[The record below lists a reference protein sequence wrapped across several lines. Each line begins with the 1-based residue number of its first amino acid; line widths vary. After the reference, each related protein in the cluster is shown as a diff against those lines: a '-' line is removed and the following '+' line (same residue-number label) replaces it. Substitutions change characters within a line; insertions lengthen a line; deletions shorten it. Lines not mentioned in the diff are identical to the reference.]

1 MDHSLETSWQYMSGM
16 SVLLTKGIDP
26 FTRKREAQSQK
37 FYSKDC
43 FFHCLFRLTQKLK
56 LRLTK
61 YDTRVVF
68 RLYGACWRA
77 WATVSPFELFDL
89 ITPKGIQ

>member
-37 FYSKDC
+37 FYSKDS
-43 FFHCLFRLTQKLK
+43 LLSLPIQIN
-56 LRLTK
+56 
-61 YDTRVVF
+61 
-68 RLYGACWRA
+68 A
-77 WATVSPFELFDL
+77 EIE
-89 ITPKGIQ
+89 ITLDKI